1 MARLQV
7 TCIVKPYPENP
18 DTRIQALGGVNP
30 LTRERWLYTEKK
42 VISFI
47 VDGVHTFFIHR
58 GGVTINV
65 QVAHKG
71 PLKLYLKTDA
81 DSTLIDN
88 LLSLPECR

>member
-7 TCIVKPYPENP
+7 TCITKPYPYNP
-18 DTRIQALGGVNP
+18 NKRIQALGGLNP
-30 LTRERWLYTEKK
+30 RTGERWIYSEDD

-47 VDGVHTFFIHR
+47 VKGIHTFFIYR
-58 GGVTINV
+58 DGITINV
-65 QVAHKG
+65 QVDHKG

-88 LLSLPECR
+88 LLSLPQCR

>member
-7 TCIVKPYPENP
+7 TCITKPYPYNP
-18 DTRIQALGGVNP
+18 DKKIQALGGRNP
-30 LTRERWLYTEKK
+30 STGERWHYSEDQ
-42 VISFI
+42 VIQFI
-47 VDGVHTFFIHR
+47 VDGVHTFFIKR

-65 QVAHKG
+65 QVDHKG

-88 LLSLPECR
+88 LLSLPQCR